1 MTRIRSLIVCL
12 MITLGISS
20 ICAGSIRIAAVTAGL
35 DGYVRAERWAPVV
48 LSLQNNGNDFQ
59 GALELLKGETIF
71 RKSLDLAGGS
81 EKRVE
86 MIYYHSSYFEPISIR
101 IVDQKG
107 RVVGQQRI
115 DIRMLNYQDNLV
127 LVLSD
132 DTYSHQ
138 FLNGQQN
145 PWGGKTFVA
154 YMKSGALPSEWIAYS
169 SADAI
174 AIGSLSPAQ
183 LRPQF
188 WNAVVQ
194 YAASGNV
201 LIFSAATSAA
211 VLQDPHLRENVPG
224 ISPDLNRVSN
234 GSFLISKWASRSA
247 EEFPAFA
254 IPAQTL
260 ATRPCDRQLVV
271 APDGASLITSSP
283 FFKGNII
290 YFSFDYSRL
299 PENLSIV
306 FANFWNDLVHVTSSS
321 PPVFSKPFRK
331 RLEENARIQKFLYD
345 VPGLRLPD
353 AKWFSLFFFVYLC
366 AIGPFQFFALK
377 VLKKNSLLWITF
389 PAIILIFSAASFGY
403 SRLRHSAETRIT
415 QAVVEEVFPLLQ
427 TQTTYQVYGMAAGNS
442 GTFEFQ
448 AVPENSF
455 LRKFAFESFTY
466 QPEPYQFSEDLP
478 RKLVGETLKNW
489 TFRTFDG
496 IASGPPSTEI
506 DVRIEVHGDQI
517 RGQVT
522 NLNDQPLQESFF
534 LYDMRNAVSLGLIP
548 AGASRSFSLRL
559 NSSSA
564 VPFAEPQLRDL
575 LDLYNLSYANPHFF
589 FARIDNSKG
598 ELVINGTTRSTVC
611 TKYIAVYVETKDAG
625 PVHGWTPALG
635 EGVMR

>member
-1 MTRIRSLIVCL
+1 MTRTNILYLCL
-12 MITLGISS
+12 AITLSLSS
-20 ICAGSIRIAAVTAGL
+20 ICAASIRIESLTAGL

-48 LSLQNNGNDFQ
+48 VELQNNGNDFQ
-59 GALELLKGETIF
+59 GTLELLKGETIF
-71 RKSLDLAGGS
+71 RKSLDLAEGS
-81 EKRVE
+81 QKRVE
-86 MIYYHSSYFEPISIR
+86 LIYYHSSYFEPISIR
-101 IVDQKG
+101 ILDAKG
-107 RVVGQQRI
+107 RVLNQQRL
-115 DIRMLNYQDNLV
+115 DVRLLNYQDNLV

-183 LRPQF
+183 LRPQL
-188 WNAVVQ
+188 WNAIVQ
-194 YAASGNV
+194 YAASGNI

-211 VLQDPHLRENVPG
+211 VLQDPLIRENIPG
-224 ISPDLNRVSN
+224 ISPNLNRMSN
-234 GSFLISKWASRSA
+234 GNFLISKWASRSS
-247 EEFPAFA
+247 EEFPTFA
-254 IPAQTL
+254 VPAQTL
-260 ATRPCDRQLVV
+260 VTRPCDRQLVV
-271 APDGASLITSSP
+271 AADGVSLITSSP

-299 PENLSIV
+299 PEHLSIV
-306 FANFWNDLVHVTSSS
+306 FANFWNDLIHITSAS

-353 AKWFSLFFFVYLC
+353 VKWFSLFFFVYLC
-366 AIGPFQFFALK
+366 AIGPFQFLVLK

-389 PAIILIFSAASFGY
+389 PAIILIFSAVSFGY
-403 SRLRHSAETRIT
+403 SRFRHSAETRIT
-415 QAVVEEVFPLLQ
+415 QAVVQEIFPSLH

-489 TFRTFDG
+489 AFRTFDG
-496 IASGPPSTEI
+496 MASGPPSIEI
-506 DVRIEVHGDQI
+506 DVRIQVHGDEI

-522 NLNDQPLQESFF
+522 NLSDQPLQESFF
-534 LYDMRNAVSLGLIP
+534 LYDMRNAVQLGLIP
-548 AGASRSFSLRL
+548 ADATRSFSLRL
-559 NSSSA
+559 NSTSV

-589 FARIDNSKG
+589 FARIDGARG
-598 ELVINGTTRSTVC
+598 ELVVNGTNRPTVC

-625 PVHGWTPALG
+625 PVHGWTPALT
-635 EGVMR
+635 E

>member
-1 MTRIRSLIVCL
+1 MTRFFILFFCL
-12 MITLGISS
+12 VIALTLSS
-20 ICAGSIRIAAVTAGL
+20 TATAAIRIESATIGL

-48 LSLQNNGNDFQ
+48 LELQNDGNDFQ
-59 GALELLKGETIF
+59 GTLELLKGDTIF

-81 EKRVE
+81 QKKVE
-86 MIYYHSSYFEPISIR
+86 LIYYHSSYFEQLSVR
-101 IVDQKG
+101 ILDAKG
-107 RVVGQQRI
+107 RVVNQQRLEV
-115 DIRMLNYQDNLV
+115 RMLNYQDNLV

-183 LRPQF
+183 LRPQL
-188 WNAVVQ
+188 WNGIVQ
-194 YAASGNV
+194 YAASGNM

-211 VLQDPHLRENVPG
+211 VLQDPLLRENIPG

-234 GSFLISKWASRSA
+234 GSFLVSKWASRSS

-260 ATRPCDRQLVV
+260 STRPCDRQLVV
-271 APDGASLITSSP
+271 TADGASLITSSP
-283 FFKGNII
+283 FYKGNII

-306 FANFWNDLVHVTSSS
+306 FANFWNDLIHVTAAS
-321 PPVFSKPFRK
+321 PPVFAKPFRK

-353 AKWFSLFFFVYLC
+353 VKWFSLFFFIYLC
-366 AIGPFQFFALK
+366 AIGPFQYLALK

-389 PAIILIFSAASFGY
+389 PAIILIFSAVSFGY
-403 SRLRHSAETRIT
+403 SRFRHSAETRIT
-415 QAVVEEVFPLLQ
+415 QAVVQEIFPQLH
-427 TQTTYQVYGMAAGNS
+427 TQTTYQVYGMAAVNS

-448 AVPENSF
+448 AIPENSF
-455 LRKFAFESFTY
+455 LRKFAFEAFTY

-496 IASGPPSTEI
+496 IASGPPSIEI
-506 DVRIEVHGDQI
+506 DVRIQAQGDEI

-522 NLNDQPLQESFF
+522 NLSDQPLQESFF
-534 LYDMRNAVSLGLIP
+534 LYDMRNAVQLGLIP
-548 AGASRSFSLRL
+548 ADATRSFSLRL

-564 VPFAEPQLRDL
+564 VPFSEPQLRDL
-575 LDLYNLSYANPHFF
+575 LDLYSLSYADPHFF
-589 FARIDNSKG
+589 FGRIDNTKG
-598 ELVINGTTRSTVC
+598 EIVINGTKRPTVC

-625 PVHGWTPALG
+625 PVHGWTPAPG
-635 EGVMR
+635 DGVTR